1 MADTNAM
8 VIGVDDFDADFIL
21 TQSGASHL
29 VNTLIPIARIL
40 KADEANTVPKSVMSD
55 ALKELK
61 HGLRMSGITRFIDL
75 QSEDD
80 NE

>member
-8 VIGVDDFDADFIL
+8 VIGVDDYDADLIL

-29 VNTLIPIARIL
+29 VNAIIPLAKIMRE
-40 KADEANTVPKSVMSD
+40 EAEVSVPKSVMVE

-61 HGLRMSGITRFIDL
+61 HGLRMSGILHFMKL
-75 QSEDD
+75 QTP
-80 NE
+80 NEE